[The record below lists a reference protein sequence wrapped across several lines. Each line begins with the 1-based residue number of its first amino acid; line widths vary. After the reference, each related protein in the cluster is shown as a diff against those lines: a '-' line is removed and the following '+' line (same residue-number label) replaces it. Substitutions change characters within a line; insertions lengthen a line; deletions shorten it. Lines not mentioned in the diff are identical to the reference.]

1 LESLGWNKLSVRLER
16 MSSDELATVLPLLG
30 SRAARERLEIL
41 LFSQSHG
48 SHGVITARERAAAR
62 NGMQTKSMSAE
73 VAGRP
78 MLALMRAIAGLLSR
92 CDSAPCFPCSFSP
105 CGLTSHRESVQL
117 VVGAHL

>member
-92 CDSAPCFPCSFSP
+92 CDSAPCFPLLFLSVW
-105 CGLTSHRESVQL
+105 SHLPS
-117 VVGAHL
+117 